1 MSGLVGTVLERDG
14 SVYRIATDLG
24 TVKAVLRGKVK
35 RGDLRVVVGDRVVLD
50 QDAGAGD
57 TLGITEV
64 EARRSLLAR
73 RVAQGRGRGMRPVAA
88 NVDQV
93 FVVSAAADPA
103 PVPQLIDRLLVV
115 AEANQLHASVLLNK
129 VDLDRADALTDRF
142 RRAGYEVLRT
152 STKTGEGID
161 DLRARLRGQE
171 VVLAGPSG
179 AGKSSLLNAVEP
191 GLKLRVGEISART
204 RRGTGTTVSAVLIP
218 LPGGGYLV
226 DTPGFSDVG
235 LWGIE
240 PAQLDTWFPDFR
252 DYLGRCRF
260 GNCRHNGEPGCA
272 VAEAVEAGAI
282 VPDRLESYRIL
293 RKELEELPKEWE

>member
-1 MSGLVGTVLERDG
+1 VSGLVGTVLERDG

-252 DYLGRCRF
+252 DYLGRGRF

>member
-1 MSGLVGTVLERDG
+1 MSDLVGTVLERDG
-14 SVYRIATDLG
+14 SVYRIATDRG

-93 FVVSAAADPA
+93 FVVSATADPA

-129 VDLDRADALTDRF
+129 VDLDRADALADRF
-142 RRAGYEVLRT
+142 RRSGYEVLRT

-240 PAQLDTWFPDFR
+240 PAHLDTWFPDFR